1 MSLQTNRDNDAHSRT
16 AAQSS
21 TYAAQSLNMEPDAT
35 EMQRP
40 VRDYATRDFLQ
51 LSQAMSVD
59 EALKLIRAQ
68 SYAGAPVIYFY
79 VVDAESKLTGVLQTR
94 GLLLA
99 QPDEKLSDVMI
110 RRVIAIPETATVLDA
125 CEFFVLHKFLAFPVV
140 DRERRI
146 TGVVDINL
154 FNEEVFGMPK
164 AEARDDLFQTLGFHI
179 AQARHATAMQ
189 VFRFRF
195 PWLLVTVSAGTVCAF
210 LAKAH
215 AETLSRTI
223 EVAFFLTLVL
233 ALGESVAVQSMAL
246 VLETLRLKQAGL
258 RWYLG
263 ACRREV
269 LTALPIAGGA
279 GMLVFAI
286 VWVMSHAL
294 RPAAVISGSLALALC
309 AACLLGITIPT
320 LLHAAKLD
328 LTIAAGPITLAI
340 TDIATLLLYLGLT
353 SALL

>member
-1 MSLQTNRDNDAHSRT
+1 
-16 AAQSS
+16 
-21 TYAAQSLNMEPDAT
+21 
-35 EMQRP
+35 
-40 VRDYATRDFLQ
+40 
-51 LSQAMSVD
+51 
-59 EALKLIRAQ
+59 
-68 SYAGAPVIYFY
+68 
-79 VVDAESKLTGVLQTR
+79 
-94 GLLLA
+94 
-99 QPDEKLSDVMI
+99 
-110 RRVIAIPETATVLDA
+110 
-125 CEFFVLHKFLAFPVV
+125 
-140 DRERRI
+140 
-146 TGVVDINL
+146 
-154 FNEEVFGMPK
+154 
-164 AEARDDLFQTLGFHI
+164 
-179 AQARHATAMQ
+179 
-189 VFRFRF
+189 
-195 PWLLVTVSAGTVCAF
+195 VCAF

-215 AETLSRTI
+215 ADTLSRTI

-279 GMLVFAI
+279 GALVFII